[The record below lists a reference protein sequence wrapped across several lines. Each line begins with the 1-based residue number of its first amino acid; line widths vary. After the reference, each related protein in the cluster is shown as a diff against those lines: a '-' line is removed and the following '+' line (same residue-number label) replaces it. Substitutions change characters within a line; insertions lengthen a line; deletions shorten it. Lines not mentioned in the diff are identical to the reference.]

1 MVEMRIR
8 KQMLMEVLAGD
19 ANANV
24 DMKVSQDGLWCTTH
38 AYTST
43 VQVHY

>member
-1 MVEMRIR
+1 MAADVTQSSSSEGHVAKVTEEMLIR

-24 DMKVSQDGLWCTTH
+24 
-38 AYTST
+38 
-43 VQVHY
+43 

>member
-1 MVEMRIR
+1 MR

-24 DMKVSQDGLWCTTH
+24 DMKVSQDVLWCGTH
-38 AYTST
+38 AYASA
-43 VQVHY
+43 VQVH